1 VTLPAVAGIGLR
13 TPHMAALA
21 AEDKNAP
28 LTTPWV
34 EVHSENFLCAGG
46 PRLAMLD
53 AIAARYPL
61 SCHGVG
67 LSLGSAE
74 GLDPAHLARL
84 RKLFDRVKPVALS
97 EHLSWSV
104 SGGVYLNDLLPLPYT
119 EETLAVVCRNVA
131 AAQEAFGRQILIENP
146 SVYLSFPGSTMSEA
160 AFLARLTERTGC
172 GLLLD
177 VNNVY
182 VSAENNALDATDYLA
197 SVPAAAVGEIHLAG
211 HSISDD
217 GEGRLL
223 IDTHSTRVCDEVW
236 RLYAGVIARIG
247 PRPTLI
253 EWDLDI
259 PALDVLLSEAA
270 TAQSILDATEHTR
283 VA

>member
-1 VTLPAVAGIGLR
+1 
-13 TPHMAALA
+13 
-21 AEDKNAP
+21 
-28 LTTPWV
+28 
-34 EVHSENFLCAGG
+34 
-46 PRLAMLD
+46 
-53 AIAARYPL
+53 
-61 SCHGVG
+61 
-67 LSLGSAE
+67 
-74 GLDPAHLARL
+74 
-84 RKLFDRVKPVALS
+84 VKPVALS

>member
-1 VTLPAVAGIGLR
+1 VALPAVAGIGLR

-21 AEDKNAP
+21 AEDENAP

-53 AIAARYPL
+53 TIAARYPL

-84 RKLFDRVKPVALS
+84 RRLFDRVKPVMLS

-119 EETLAVVCRNVA
+119 EETLAIVCGNVA

-146 SVYLSFPGSTMSEA
+146 SVYVSFPDATMSEA

-182 VSAENNALDATDYLA
+182 VSAENNALNATDYLA
-197 SVPAAAVGEIHLAG
+197 AVPAAAVGEIHLAG
-211 HSISDD
+211 HSIAED
-217 GEGRLL
+217 GGKRLL
-223 IDTHSTRVCDEVW
+223 IDTHGTRVCDEVW

-259 PALDVLLSEAA
+259 PALNVLLSEAA
-270 TAQSILDATEHTR
+270 TAQSILDAAERTH